1 MKTFEVEHR
10 LSNLITSE
18 SRPTEEDLIMEV
30 VIRMIKEMP
39 IEYVKSLF
47 SIEVI
52 KGTDEELSHAFK
64 NNNDYRCRLIKD
76 LMRSNSFMIKAS
88 VTVKL

>member
-18 SRPTEEDLIMEV
+18 SRPTEEDLIIEV
-30 VIRMIKEMP
+30 VIRMVKEMP

-47 SIEVI
+47 NIEII
-52 KGTDEELSHAFK
+52 KGTDEELRHAFK
-64 NNNDYRCRLIKD
+64 NNYDYRYRLIKD
-76 LMRSNSFMIKAS
+76 LMRSNSFMIRS
-88 VTVKL
+88 QITVGL

>member
-1 MKTFEVEHR
+1 MKTFKAEHR
-10 LSNLITSE
+10 LSNLITSK
-18 SRPTEEDLIMEV
+18 SSVTEEYLVMDV
-30 VIRMIKEMP
+30 VIRMIEEMP

-47 SIEVI
+47 NIEVI

-64 NNNDYRCRLIKD
+64 SNNDYRCRLIKD